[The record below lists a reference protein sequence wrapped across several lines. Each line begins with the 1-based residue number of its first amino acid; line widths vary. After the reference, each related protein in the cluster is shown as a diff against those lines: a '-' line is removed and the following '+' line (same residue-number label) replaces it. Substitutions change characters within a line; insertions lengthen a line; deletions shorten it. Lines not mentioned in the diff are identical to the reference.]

1 MAKKI
6 KIESNLFDRAKTAAE
21 AAGYSSVE
29 EFITHLIEQGIEQS
43 GSDNTDQ
50 QVSDQLRG
58 LGYID

>member
-6 KIESNLFDRAKTAAE
+6 KIENSLFDRAKTAAE

-29 EFITHLIEQGIEQS
+29 EFITHLIEQGIEQA
-43 GSDNTDQ
+43 GSDDTDQ